1 MVEMVWRCEDK
12 MVQIS
17 WEMKR
22 LSRQKKKK
30 NGRLELMMY

>member
-30 NGRLELMMY
+30 KRQT